1 MIQEM
6 KNYHN
11 HSLLF
16 IVFGCLIGA
25 GCGTETS
32 DSTDS
37 FKKMKPFEA
46 EAWKW
51 STPDETWDAWNAGA
65 TLDAVDRWKSLQNVA
80 TNTRTIQGEW
90 RLEGPTNIGGRFNFL
105 RQHPTDPTILF
116 AGSSSG
122 GLWKGVGISG
132 GENGS
137 WEPLTEDFPA
147 MAMGDLAF
155 YPGNPDRIFLATG
168 DPQISSFPR
177 MGNGVYRSLD
187 GGETWQNMGLD
198 SMGVISKLLFVPSG
212 GAVETP
218 ILLAGAM
225 GNPATTGD
233 YRGLFRSSDSGNTW
247 DQVLLPNDS
256 TGITDILYDP
266 ESAAIFAAAW
276 QRTRNSTASE
286 VWGPHCRIWKSNDAG
301 MNWEVLPNPWGEGI
315 RGRIGLAQS
324 PQGVYALVV
333 GQDHQ
338 LDNLYRTTD
347 GGGSWSAVIPEDN
360 LPENALGGF
369 GWYFSKVRINPFD
382 SDDISILG
390 VNTWNSVNGGV
401 NWNLMGPEWWS
412 YEVHA
417 DKHDLQWIGSQTC
430 VLATDGGLYK
440 TEDHGATWSDI
451 EDIPVTQFYRAA
463 WNPHHPGFYSG
474 GAQDNGTTTGNFEDL
489 GGWTRDLGGDGFT
502 VIYHP
507 EDDALRYAGYQWG
520 NWRFS
525 MTTVDE
531 EPLWNDFTTG
541 IDEEDRTWWDSPLI
555 YHPSNPNEMWTGS
568 QRVYRMQDAPVSV
581 WQPVSEDLTYATEPG
596 LSYRCVSSLAGSHF
610 DADAVAAGTTD
621 GRVWISLD
629 HGDTWE
635 PMEEGLPG
643 QFVTD
648 VEFDPFHPDSIFC
661 TVSGYRNAI
670 YAPFIYKAAIGGPW
684 TSIQGDLPE
693 HPVNQI
699 LPLNDSIWAVATDA
713 GVFATLDWGSHWEPV
728 GELPTIPVYD
738 IVADTIAD
746 RLVAGTFARSML
758 SFPLDSLLPQPE
770 VVEPNTVAGLHNG
783 TGSFLAYP
791 NPFRNEL
798 NMDLPADVKSIVIRD
813 LTGRVVFE
821 QEGSFGAGTS
831 NRFTLT
837 TSVWAPGTYV
847 VAVTRHA
854 LGLHTQRVIKIE

>member
-1 MIQEM
+1 M
-6 KNYHN
+6 KKFLQPLF
-11 HSLLF
+11 LLAALGF
-16 IVFGCLIGA
+16 LFGT
-25 GCGTETS
+25 GCMTEPS
-32 DSTDS
+32 EPAPALPDS

-46 EAWKW
+46 QAWKW
-51 STPDETWDAWNAGA
+51 STPDETWDAWHAGA
-65 TLDAVDRWKSLQNVA
+65 TLEAVHRWKSLHHSEA
-80 TNTRTIQGEW
+80 GARTIEGEW

-105 RQHPTDPTILF
+105 RQHPTDPSIMF

-122 GLWKGVGISG
+122 GLWKGVGVSDDG
-132 GENGS
+132 GT

-147 MAMGDLAF
+147 MAMGDIAF

-168 DPQISSFPR
+168 DPQISSFPK
-177 MGNGVYRSLD
+177 MGNGVYRSLN
-187 GGETWQNMGLD
+187 GGDSWQNMGLD

-218 ILLAGAM
+218 VLLAGAM
-225 GNPATTGD
+225 GNPALPGD
-233 YRGLFRSSDSGNTW
+233 YRGLFRSMDSGSTW

-266 ESAAIFAAAW
+266 ESEAIFAAAW
-276 QRTRNSTASE
+276 QRTRNSTVSE

-301 MNWEVLPNPWGEGI
+301 LNWEVLPNPWGEGS

-347 GGGSWSAVIPEDN
+347 AGGSWNALIPEEN

-382 SDDISILG
+382 ADDISILG
-390 VNTWNSVNGGV
+390 VNTWNSMNGGV
-401 NWNLMGPEWWS
+401 NWNLMGPEWWT

-440 TEDHGATWSDI
+440 TEDHGATWMDI

-463 WNPHHPGFYSG
+463 WNPHNPGVYSG

-555 YHPSNPNEMWTGS
+555 YHPSNPDEMWTGS

-581 WQPVSEDLTYATEPG
+581 WQPVSDDLTYATEPG
-596 LSYRCVSSLAGSHF
+596 LSYRCVSALAGSHY
-610 DADAVAAGTTD
+610 DANAIAAGTTD

-648 VEFDPFHPDSIFC
+648 IEFDPFHPDSLFC
-661 TVSGYRNAI
+661 TVSGFRNAI

-713 GVFATLDWGSHWEPV
+713 GVFATLDWGGHWEPV

-738 IVADTIAD
+738 VVADTITN
-746 RLVAGTFARSML
+746 RLVAGTFARSIL
-758 SFPLDSLLPQPE
+758 SFPLDSLLPQPAE
-770 VVEPNTVAGLHNG
+770 VEPNAVADLISGRA
-783 TGSFLAYP
+783 SFTAYP
-791 NPFRNEL
+791 NPFRDEL
-798 NMDLPADVKSIVIRD
+798 NIDLPADVKSIRIRD

-821 QEGSFGAGTS
+821 QNGFMGSGIP
-831 NRFTLT
+831 FT
-837 TSVWAPGTYV
+837 VPAAAWERGTYV
-847 VAVTRHA
+847 VTLTGPVLGTRT
-854 LGLHTQRVIKIE
+854 LRVVKRD

>member
-1 MIQEM
+1 M

-610 DADAVAAGTTD
+610 DDDAVAAGTTD

-635 PMEEGLPG
+635 PMEEGLPS

>member
-1 MIQEM
+1 M